1 MKLFNVTIARRL
13 WLLVAIAL
21 LALIA
26 AGATG
31 LSVSRDLSLKLAEVN
46 GSTLPRVKTLSDI
59 RFAFEVQQKQLMLH
73 ISYTS
78 EEQMEETDK
87 VIAAARKNVAA
98 GLQAY
103 EALLK
108 DDSDR
113 QLLAADKKA
122 MAEFDKVFDDA
133 WKQSQDL
140 VKMTARTIIADNG
153 MPLADAVAVAFDKH
167 VAKLMAE
174 AEVEKANG
182 EAASSNGA
190 MLSLAVIALSAV
202 LIAAIGFLLI
212 RKIARDLGNMR
223 DTIRKIESE
232 LDFTLRL
239 TIDSDDELA
248 STGRAFNRLVD
259 KMQQSLNMI
268 SQSVHTVQHSTN
280 SLSGTAGQVARAA
293 TVQSESASSMAA
305 SVEELTVSIGH
316 VGDQAVEADR
326 LSSVSGRLAQSGEE
340 VITQTVHDITDIAE
354 AVNTSAQRIGQLEQ
368 ESQSISTVVQV
379 IRDVADQTNLLALNA
394 AIEAA
399 RAGEQGR
406 GFAVVADEVRKLAE
420 RTSSSTREISSTIES
435 MVASARLAADSMQGA
450 VERVELGVAHA
461 NNASQAIREIGASS
475 QQTVAMAGEIAS
487 AIREQSQ
494 ASTQIAQMVERI
506 AQMAEES
513 TVAAQGGANSAEELD
528 RQATQMREIIAAYRL
543 G

>member
-13 WLLVAIAL
+13 WLLVSIAL

-26 AGATG
+26 VGVTG
-31 LSVSRDLSLKLAEVN
+31 LSVSRGLALKLAEVN
-46 GSTLPRVKTLSDI
+46 GSTLPRVKALSDI
-59 RFAFEVQQKQLMLH
+59 RFAFELQQKQLMLH

-87 VIAAARKNVAA
+87 IIAAARKSVAT
-98 GLQAY
+98 GFQTY

-113 QLLAADKKA
+113 QLLAADRKA
-122 MAEFDKVFDDA
+122 LAEFDKVFDEA
-133 WKQSQDL
+133 WKQSQDV

-153 MPLADAVAVAFDKH
+153 MPLAEAVAVAFDKH
-167 VAKLMAE
+167 IAKLMAE
-174 AEVEKANG
+174 AEAEKSNG
-182 EAASSNGA
+182 EAASRNGA
-190 MLSLAVIALSAV
+190 ILSLAVVALSAV
-202 LIAAIGFLLI
+202 LIAALGFLLI

-223 DTIRKIESE
+223 DTIREIESG

-239 TIDSDDELA
+239 SIDSDDELA

-259 KMQQSLNMI
+259 KMHKSLNMI
-268 SQSVHTVQHSTN
+268 SASVRTVQQSAN
-280 SLSGTAGQVARAA
+280 SLSGTASQVARAA
-293 TVQSESASSMAA
+293 SAQSESASSMAA

-326 LSSVSGRLAQSGEE
+326 LSSESGRLAHSGEE
-340 VITQTVHDITDIAE
+340 VIAQTVHDINEISE
-354 AVNTSAQRIGQLEQ
+354 AVNTSAQKIGQLEH

-379 IRDVADQTNLLALNA
+379 IKDVADQTNLLALNA

-420 RTSSSTREISSTIES
+420 RTSSSTSVISSTIES
-435 MVASARLAADSMQGA
+435 MRVAARQAVDSMQGA
-450 VERVELGVAHA
+450 VERVERGVAHA
-461 NNASQAIREIGASS
+461 NNASLAIREIGASS
-475 QQTVAMAGEIAS
+475 EQAVAMAGEIAS

-513 TVAAQGGANSAEELD
+513 TGAAQGGATSAETLD
-528 RQATQMREIIAAYRL
+528 HQATQMREIIAAYRL
-543 G
+543 D